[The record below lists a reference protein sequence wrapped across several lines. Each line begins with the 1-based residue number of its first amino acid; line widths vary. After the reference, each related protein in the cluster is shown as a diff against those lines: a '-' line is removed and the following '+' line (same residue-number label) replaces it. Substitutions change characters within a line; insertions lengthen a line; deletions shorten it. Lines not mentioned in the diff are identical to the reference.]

1 MICPPLKAVRAVQR
15 RCRLRSNRN
24 LKSDRRK
31 ACGRLRII
39 RSITGYPFKLHLGKN
54 KPGSIGC
61 PWPNTDAGIYSE
73 EKGGLAGPYEHG
85 ELIVKG
91 PQVMKGYWNKQEETA
106 RVIRDGWLF
115 TGDMGYMDEEGF
127 FYIADRKKTSS
138 LPADTTFTPERWRRR
153 FMSMKPFRKSS

>member
-1 MICPPLKAVRAVQR
+1 MWKATDYPKHH
-15 RCRLRSNRN
+15 RLPIQTSFGEKINP
-24 LKSDRRK
+24 
-31 ACGRLRII
+31 A
-39 RSITGYPFKLHLGKN
+39 
-54 KPGSIGC
+54 IGC

-91 PQVMKGYWNKQEETA
+91 PQIMKGYWDKQEETA

-138 LPADTTFTPERWRRR
+138 LPADTTFTPGGGGGAL
-153 FMSMKPFRKSS
+153 